1 MNYEVKKY
9 YLHNGQENSGPFD
22 KEELREQKINKN
34 TLVWA
39 EDWNEWKK
47 AGEIDELKI
56 ILLSIPPTPSPPKHN
71 LKRHQIASKKFN
83 FIKYLVIAISLL
95 VFLTIAVKI
104 ISEYNSNPDNPDL
117 ESDTLK
123 MQTRNNIT
131 NLIQVTT
138 NQFSVDAFGGISNL
152 NVIVSNNTNY
162 TIDQVIVAIDYI
174 KKNDGTYKTEYL
186 TFNNIPAYQN
196 KSLSAPDSDRGLS
209 VKLTKQ
215 TITAAAINLCFDNNI
230 TPIIGDPDPF
240 RCN

>member
-1 MNYEVKKY
+1 
-9 YLHNGQENSGPFD
+9 
-22 KEELREQKINKN
+22 
-34 TLVWA
+34 
-39 EDWNEWKK
+39 
-47 AGEIDELKI
+47 
-56 ILLSIPPTPSPPKHN
+56 
-71 LKRHQIASKKFN
+71 
-83 FIKYLVIAISLL
+83 
-95 VFLTIAVKI
+95 
-104 ISEYNSNPDNPDL
+104 
-117 ESDTLK
+117 

-162 TIDQVIVAIDYI
+162 TIDEVIVAIDYI
-174 KKNDGTYKTEYL
+174 KKNDGIYKTEYL
-186 TFNNIPAYQN
+186 TFNNIPANQN
-196 KSLSAPDSDRGLS
+196 KSLSAPDSDRGLL